1 MKCFVRCSESDG
13 QLLSVNNYGEADILS
28 TSQASTDLQLNN
40 GVLTSGVSLRPGSW
54 MWFGAGENITDT
66 EVRFQFLFDELF

>member
-1 MKCFVRCSESDG
+1 M
-13 QLLSVNNYGEADILS
+13 SVNNYGEVAVL
-28 TSQASTDLQLNN
+28 TSSLALTDLQTSEPL
-40 GVLTSGVSLRPGSW
+40 LTSGVSLRPGSW